1 MKKKFMF
8 WMESF
13 DVMEPHLK
21 KFKDMTNKLHAIKT
35 TIPKE
40 VKLMFYHLD
49 YGVIN
54 EFSR

>member
-1 MKKKFMF
+1 MF

-13 DVMEPHLK
+13 DAMEPHLK
-21 KFKDMTNKLHAIKT
+21 KFKEMTNKLDAIKT

-40 VKLMFYHLD
+40 VKVLFYHLD

-54 EFSR
+54 EFTR